1 MNKQTPRSAKILAE
15 SEIIRKSVKNL
26 TIDAKA
32 TPKKFYSSTADKDK
46 LSNNFFLLKKKE
58 VQSQTNVKQQIQDQV
73 INSKLLEPLIEEN
86 IRKKNKGNTSKK
98 KLKPDD
104 LESIEKKEEFPILL
118 ESDKPFM
125 TYNNIEKQLDLD
137 KNIHTEGK
145 TSKSKLS
152 KKKFGNE
159 KRFSFNTNEILSEET
174 VTLTDKDNYKKN
186 VNSNTIYRDLGNYE
200 LLQTNFPNENS
211 DLKTCDIINT
221 ILSKADPK
229 NKLTSFFP
237 KSKTKYTSGNTS
249 KSKTKIVTKRR
260 LDNLTFSDEEKFA
273 ASSKR
278 KKNIR

>member
-1 MNKQTPRSAKILAE
+1 MNKQTPRSAKLLHE

-58 VQSQTNVKQQIQDQV
+58 VGSQTNLKQQIHDQV

-86 IRKKNKGNTSKK
+86 IRRKNKCNTSKR
-98 KLKPDD
+98 KLNPED
-104 LESIEKKEEFPILL
+104 LEKKEEFPILI
-118 ESDKPFM
+118 ESDKA
-125 TYNNIEKQLDLD
+125 YINSNNIEKILDID
-137 KNIHTEGK
+137 KNTQTEGK
-145 TSKSKLS
+145 TSK

-159 KRFSFNTNEILSEET
+159 KKFSFNTNEILSEEQ
-174 VTLTDKDNYKKN
+174 VIPEVDSCKKN
-186 VNSNTIYRDLGNYE
+186 SNSKTRIYSELGKFD
-200 LLQTNFPNENS
+200 LLQSNFPKENS
-211 DLKTCDIINT
+211 DLKTHDIINA
-221 ILSKADPK
+221 ILSKDDAK

-237 KSKTKYTSGNTS
+237 KSKTKYTSSNIT
-249 KSKTKIVTKRR
+249 KSKTKIVSKRR
-260 LDNLTFSDEEKFA
+260 LDNLTLSDEEKFA